1 MWGRR
6 FRLPA
11 CDIAKLIAMRYLILL
26 ATALCAP
33 AQTNE
38 AWTRPFPA
46 HRVIGNVYYV
56 GTYDL
61 ACFLIVTPKGNILI
75 NTGVDGSAPMIE
87 SSIASL
93 GFKPEDTKILLT
105 TQAHFD
111 HVAGMAEMKRLT
123 GAKLMATEGDA
134 PLLEDGGKSDY
145 LWTTAEYRFA
155 PVKVDDWIHDKQKI
169 SLGGTSLIA
178 YSHPGHTRGSASYG
192 LTVAENGRNYRVLVA
207 NMGSI
212 NPGTVLIENKNYPRI
227 AEDYARTFREQKK
240 LSCDV
245 FLSSHASQYR
255 LHDKWKPGQAY
266 SPDTFVD
273 PEGYKAAVASAEAA
287 YLEALEKEK
296 RIRQD
301 TK

>member
-1 MWGRR
+1 MR
-6 FRLPA
+6 F
-11 CDIAKLIAMRYLILL
+11 LILL
-26 ATALCAP
+26 AAAVCAR

-75 NTGVDGSAPMIE
+75 NTGVDGSVPMIE

-93 GFKPEDTKILLT
+93 GFKLEDTKILLT
-105 TQAHFD
+105 TQAHYD
-111 HVAGMAEMKRLT
+111 HVAGMAEIKRLT
-123 GAKLMATEGDA
+123 GAKMRATEGDA
-134 PLLEDGGKSDY
+134 PVLEDGGKSDY
-145 LWTTAEYRFA
+145 LFTTAEYRFA
-155 PVKVDDWIHDKQKI
+155 PVKVDDSIGDRQKI
-169 SLGGTSLIA
+169 SLGGTTLIA
-178 YSHPGHTRGSASYG
+178 YSHPGHTRGSVSYG
-192 LTVAENGRNYRVLVA
+192 LTIAENGRNYRVLIA

-212 NPGTVLIENKNYPRI
+212 NPGTVLIGNKKYPRI
-227 AEDYARTFREQKK
+227 ADDYARTFREQKK
-240 LSCDV
+240 LSCDI
-245 FLSSHASQYR
+245 FLSSHASQYQ

-273 PEGYKAAVASAEAA
+273 PEGYKAAVGRAEAA
-287 YLEALEKEK
+287 YLEAVEKEK